1 MRDKEVDPDGRR
13 DGEELGGVAGQETVI
28 QIYCVREKIYFNTKK
43 KIS

>member
-1 MRDKEVDPDGRR
+1 MDPDGRR